1 MKIAFSI
8 LVYQVC
14 LYFCCCKC
22 LTIQSPTCLFL
33 CLFSG
38 NLTDYTVFE
47 RITLNWSPSSHIV
60 WTHGWRTLKTVCD
73 KDPIYS
79 DIDSEAILIKK
90 RALSG
95 YGLRVRLMRSHSQ
108 CIYSFY

>member
-1 MKIAFSI
+1 MFKSFFI
-8 LVYQVC
+8 V
-14 LYFCCCKC
+14 
-22 LTIQSPTCLFL
+22 LT
-33 CLFSG
+33 G
-38 NLTDYTVFE
+38 HLTDYTVFE

-79 DIDSEAILIKK
+79 NIDSEAILIKK

-95 YGLRVRLMRSHSQ
+95 YGLRVRLLRCHLICSKNRWKPPVV
-108 CIYSFY
+108 